1 MDFSNHIKFEGNL
14 IKTCPTTI
22 TYSGFLFENGSESV
36 SIVYGFGSHWE
47 HTSEIKMEK
56 TENGFTAEL
65 NMLGYD
71 LFNCCFKN
79 GNNEW
84 DNNYGGNYVFEVEDF
99 SYEPAF
105 ILNEDVITD
114 ILNNLFEVNVSEI
127 NTSTSIE
134 VEPVVE
140 QTTTVQSIETLEP
153 VEEFEIELET
163 NVSVS
168 IEDSFV
174 TSTDSTS
181 LNQDI
186 EKLFNDI
193 YQPEVQET
201 VEVIETTQTQE
212 ITVEENNETTI
223 VENIV
228 VEEEISTVENIVEE
242 IETTIVENIE
252 VAPET
257 TVVENIVEEPVEEKQ
272 NLLSDILADHASV
285 QKAEV
290 VEEKVEENGFNMN
303 SLIDEILSPIISSA
317 SFEHEDL
324 GEEYSSFQQA
334 ESEIDETI
342 NSLIS
347 DIEKTVESKTQ
358 VNYIE
363 ENVEES
369 TSTIEEISDV
379 SFNDDEVSLIETL
392 ANEARAEI
400 ENGTNNTTTAL
411 VEVKQASENS
421 FLVSP
426 RSLGK
431 FYMFKKRVK
440 LAVYKLVHS
449 LPKLLSAKF
458 FEDEN

>member
-14 IKTCPTTI
+14 IKTRPTTI

-47 HTSEIKMEK
+47 HTNEIKMEK
-56 TENGFTAEL
+56 TENGFKAEL
-65 NMLGYD
+65 NMLGYE

-79 GNNEW
+79 TNNEW
-84 DNNYGGNYVFEVEDF
+84 DNNYGGNYVFEVEDL

-127 NTSTSIE
+127 STSTSIE
-134 VEPVVE
+134 TDPVVE
-140 QTTTVQSIETLEP
+140 QTSSVQFIETTEP

-163 NVSVS
+163 NESIS

-174 TSTDSTS
+174 ASTDSTS

-193 YQPEVQET
+193 YQPELQET
-201 VEVIETTQTQE
+201 TEVIETIQTQE
-212 ITVEENNETTI
+212 ISVEENNESTI
-223 VENIV
+223 I
-228 VEEEISTVENIVEE
+228 ENIVEE
-242 IETTIVENIE
+242 PETDLVENIE
-252 VAPET
+252 VETET

-285 QKAEV
+285 QKAEI
-290 VEEKVEENGFNMN
+290 VEEKTEETGFNMN

-358 VNYIE
+358 INYIE
-363 ENVEES
+363 ETVEES
-369 TSTIEEISDV
+369 NSIIEEISDV

>member
-14 IKTCPTTI
+14 IKTRPTTI
-22 TYSGFLFENGSESV
+22 TYSGFLFEKGSESV
-36 SIVYGFGSHWE
+36 SIVYGFGSQWE

-65 NMLGYD
+65 DMLGYD

-84 DNNYGGNYVFEVEDF
+84 DNNYGGNYVFEIEDF
-99 SYEPAF
+99 AYEPAF
-105 ILNEDVITD
+105 ILNEDEITN
-114 ILNNLFEVNVSEI
+114 ILNNLFEVNITEE
-127 NTSTSIE
+127 NASTVITA
-134 VEPVVE
+134 EPIVE
-140 QTTTVQSIETLEP
+140 QASTVQFIETTEP
-153 VEEFEIELET
+153 VEEFEIEIEK
-163 NVSVS
+163 SEAVS

-174 TSTDSTS
+174 SSTDSS
-181 LNQDI
+181 NLNQDI
-186 EKLFNDI
+186 EKLFNEI
-193 YQPEVQET
+193 YQPDIQES
-201 VEVIETTQTQE
+201 VEVIETTPVEETIEESPVQE
-212 ITVEENNETTI
+212 IFIEED
-223 VENIV
+223 
-228 VEEEISTVENIVEE
+228 
-242 IETTIVENIE
+242 IETTE
-252 VAPET
+252 
-257 TVVENIVEEPVEEKQ
+257 VENIVEEPVEEKQ

-285 QKAEV
+285 QKIEP
-290 VEEKVEENGFNMN
+290 VEEKPEEIGFNMN

-317 SFEHEDL
+317 SFEQEDL
-324 GEEYSSFQQA
+324 GEEYSSFQQT

-342 NSLIS
+342 NNLIS
-347 DIEKTVESKTQ
+347 DIEKTVETKTQ

-363 ENVEES
+363 ETTPVVEEVS
-369 TSTIEEISDV
+369 EIPEV

-411 VEVKQASENS
+411 VEVKQAEENT

-426 RSLGK
+426 RQLGK

-449 LPKLLSAKF
+449 LPKLLSAQF
-458 FEDEN
+458 FEDENK

>member
-14 IKTCPTTI
+14 IKTRPTTI

-47 HTSEIKMEK
+47 HTNEIKMEK
-56 TENGFTAEL
+56 TENGFTTEL

-114 ILNNLFEVNVSEI
+114 ILNNLFEVNISEA

-134 VEPVVE
+134 VEPVME
-140 QTTTVQSIETLEP
+140 QTSAVQTIEP
-153 VEEFEIELET
+153 VEEFEIELER

-193 YQPEVQET
+193 YQPEIQET
-201 VEVIETTQTQE
+201 VEVIETAQTQE
-212 ITVEENNETTI
+212 ITVEENGETTI
-223 VENIV
+223 I
-228 VEEEISTVENIVEE
+228 ENIVEE
-242 IETTIVENIE
+242 
-252 VAPET
+252 PET

-290 VEEKVEENGFNMN
+290 AEEKNEETGFNMN

-369 TSTIEEISDV
+369 TPTIEEVSDV

-440 LAVYKLVHS
+440 LAVYKLVNT

>member
-14 IKTCPTTI
+14 IKTRPTTI

-114 ILNNLFEVNVSEI
+114 ILNNLFEVNVSEA

-134 VEPVVE
+134 VEPVME
-140 QTTTVQSIETLEP
+140 QTSAVQTIEIEP
-153 VEEFEIELET
+153 VEEFEIELEK

-193 YQPEVQET
+193 YQPEIQET
-201 VEVIETTQTQE
+201 VEVIETVQTQE
-212 ITVEENNETTI
+212 ITVEENNEPTI
-223 VENIV
+223 I
-228 VEEEISTVENIVEE
+228 ENIVEE
-242 IETTIVENIE
+242 S
-252 VAPET
+252 ET

-272 NLLSDILADHASV
+272 NLLSDILADHTSV

-290 VEEKVEENGFNMN
+290 VEEKIEETGFNMN

-369 TSTIEEISDV
+369 TPTIEEVSDV

-440 LAVYKLVHS
+440 LAVYKLVNT

>member
-114 ILNNLFEVNVSEI
+114 ILNNLFEVNISEA

-134 VEPVVE
+134 VEPVIE
-140 QTTTVQSIETLEP
+140 QTSAVQTIEP

-193 YQPEVQET
+193 YQPEIQET
-201 VEVIETTQTQE
+201 VEVIEAAQTQE

-223 VENIV
+223 I
-228 VEEEISTVENIVEE
+228 ENIVEE
-242 IETTIVENIE
+242 PEIAVIENIIE
-252 VAPET
+252 ESET

-290 VEEKVEENGFNMN
+290 VEEKIEETGFNMN

-369 TSTIEEISDV
+369 TPTIEEVSDV

-440 LAVYKLVHS
+440 LAVYKLVHT

>member
-47 HTSEIKMEK
+47 HTNEIKMEK

-114 ILNNLFEVNVSEI
+114 ILNNLFEVNISEA

-134 VEPVVE
+134 VEPVIE
-140 QTTTVQSIETLEP
+140 QTSAVQTIEP

-193 YQPEVQET
+193 YQPEIQET
-201 VEVIETTQTQE
+201 VEVIEAAQTQE

-223 VENIV
+223 I
-228 VEEEISTVENIVEE
+228 ENIVEE
-242 IETTIVENIE
+242 PEIAVIENIIE
-252 VAPET
+252 ESET

-290 VEEKVEENGFNMN
+290 AEEKNEETGFNMN

-369 TSTIEEISDV
+369 TPTIEEVSDV

-440 LAVYKLVHS
+440 LAVYKLVHT

>member
-14 IKTCPTTI
+14 IKTRPTTI

-47 HTSEIKMEK
+47 HTNEIKMEK

-114 ILNNLFEVNVSEI
+114 ILNNLFEVNISEA

-134 VEPVVE
+134 VEPVME
-140 QTTTVQSIETLEP
+140 QTPAVQTIEP
-153 VEEFEIELET
+153 VEEFEIELER

-193 YQPEVQET
+193 YQPEIQET
-201 VEVIETTQTQE
+201 VEVIETAQTQE
-212 ITVEENNETTI
+212 ITVEENGETTI
-223 VENIV
+223 I
-228 VEEEISTVENIVEE
+228 ENIVEE
-242 IETTIVENIE
+242 
-252 VAPET
+252 PET
-257 TVVENIVEEPVEEKQ
+257 TVVENILEEPVEEKQ

-290 VEEKVEENGFNMN
+290 AEEKNEETGFNMN

-369 TSTIEEISDV
+369 TPTIEEVSDV

-411 VEVKQASENS
+411 VEVKQAEENT

-426 RSLGK
+426 RQLGK

-449 LPKLLSAKF
+449 LPKLLSAQF
-458 FEDEN
+458 FEDENK

>member
-47 HTSEIKMEK
+47 HTNEIKMEK
-56 TENGFTAEL
+56 TENGFTTEL

-114 ILNNLFEVNVSEI
+114 ILNNLFEVNISEA

-134 VEPVVE
+134 VEPVIE
-140 QTTTVQSIETLEP
+140 QTSAVQTIEP

-193 YQPEVQET
+193 YQPEIQET
-201 VEVIETTQTQE
+201 VEVIEAAQTQE

-223 VENIV
+223 I
-228 VEEEISTVENIVEE
+228 ENIVEE
-242 IETTIVENIE
+242 PEIAVIENIIE
-252 VAPET
+252 ESET

-290 VEEKVEENGFNMN
+290 AEEKNEETGFNMN

-369 TSTIEEISDV
+369 TPTIEEVSDV

-440 LAVYKLVHS
+440 LAVYKLVHT